1 MDITLYEV
9 GTSRSLRCRW
19 TLKEL
24 GLDYQS
30 IEDRS
35 LLRSD
40 ELKQFHPLGKM
51 PVALIDGQPLFES
64 SSICTYFADH
74 ADGVDLI
81 AKPGTWGRAKHD
93 QWVSFNL
100 SGLEA
105 WLWSAAVN
113 TFVLPEEER
122 IPECI
127 PQNQKMF
134 KTGALVLDRFLAEN
148 EYLVEDRFTVTDIIV
163 GYSLNW
169 ARRQG
174 LTESFPAIDS
184 YLKRLFSRE
193 NCVLPE

>member
-1 MDITLYEV
+1 M
-9 GTSRSLRCRW
+9 
-19 TLKEL
+19 
-24 GLDYQS
+24 
-30 IEDRS
+30 
-35 LLRSD
+35 
-40 ELKQFHPLGKM
+40 
-51 PVALIDGQPLFES
+51 
-64 SSICTYFADH
+64 
-74 ADGVDLI
+74 
-81 AKPGTWGRAKHD
+81 
-93 QWVSFNL
+93 
-100 SGLEA
+100 
-105 WLWSAAVN
+105 N

-134 KTGALVLDRFLAEN
+134 KKGALVLDRFLAEN

-169 ARRQG
+169 AHRQG

>member
-64 SSICTYFADH
+64 SAICTYFADH

-81 AKPGTWGRAKHD
+81 AKPGTLGRAKHD

-100 SGLEA
+100 SELEA
-105 WLWSAAVN
+105 WLWSTAVN

-134 KTGALVLDRFLAEN
+134 KKGALVLDRFLAEN

-174 LTESFPAIDS
+174 LIESFPAIDS

-193 NCVLPE
+193 NCVLPV